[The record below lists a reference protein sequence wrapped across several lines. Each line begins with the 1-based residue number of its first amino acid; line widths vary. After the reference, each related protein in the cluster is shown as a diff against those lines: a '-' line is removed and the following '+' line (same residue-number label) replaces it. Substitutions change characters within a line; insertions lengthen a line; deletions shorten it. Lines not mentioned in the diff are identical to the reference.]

1 MKKPSYTRGR
11 IKKHVKATEK
21 KKKNRINQNKIKKST
36 SQKNQEIRTAI
47 NICGES
53 HGKVQ
58 HKRSRHWQK

>member
-1 MKKPSYTRGR
+1 MLRLP
-11 IKKHVKATEK
+11 K
-21 KKKNRINQNKIKKST
+21 KKEQNKPKKIKKLT

>member
-1 MKKPSYTRGR
+1 MSRLP
-11 IKKHVKATEK
+11 K
-21 KKKNRINQNKIKKST
+21 KKKRINQNKIKKLT